1 MPLYSLCFRK
11 GVDMKI
17 LRLIVVLTFAAAVS
31 AEPLPFRQ
39 AVELAA
45 KRSASINEA
54 ERVRAHQMYLAA
66 ARMYT
71 PQMTAGSGLAK
82 TFGFPLTIEGSAP
95 SVVNV
100 SSTAFLINPGQREVV
115 RAAHLEWNAT
125 TFSSEDTRQQ
135 AILDTVLTYTQLDRL
150 VTALHLLQQQ
160 EQESVRAEQI
170 TSDRVQ
176 AGVDPSIEITRA
188 RLATARMRV
197 AIAQVQGNVDVLRNT
212 LAQLTGVPAGE
223 IETLTESIPQLP
235 EPRQSEDSV
244 SKAASSNP
252 VVKLAFAHADAQL
265 IRARSEH
272 KQLLPSVDFVGQ
284 YGLFAKYNNYTQY
297 FKQFQT
303 NNGLIGVAIR
313 FNFLNL
319 AQRSKAA
326 AADAEAV
333 QARRQAEDTKNKI
346 SNETRKLQRDVAQLT
361 AAREVARLEYQLSR
375 ADVDT
380 VQAKVEAGSATL
392 RDEANARFAEGQKYS
407 AYLDASYQVEQ
418 AEMQLLRSTGEL
430 EQWALSQK

>member
-1 MPLYSLCFRK
+1 
-11 GVDMKI
+11 MKI
-17 LRLIVVLTFAAAVS
+17 LRLVLVLILASAVH
-31 AEPLPFRQ
+31 AEPLSFRQ
-39 AVELAA
+39 AVELAG
-45 KRSASINEA
+45 KRSTLISAPDQ
-54 ERVRAHQMYLAA
+54 VRAHQMYLAA
-66 ARMYT
+66 ARMYI
-71 PQMTAGSGLAK
+71 PQMIAGSGLAK
-82 TFGFPLTIEGSAP
+82 TFGFPLTIEGAAP

-100 SSTAFLINPGQREVV
+100 GSTGFLINPGQREVV
-115 RAAHLEWNAT
+115 RAAHVEWNASA
-125 TFSSEDTRQQ
+125 FSSEDKRQQ
-135 AILDTVLTYTQLDRL
+135 AILDTALAYTQLDRL

-160 EQESVRAEQI
+160 EQESMRAEQI
-170 TSDRVQ
+170 TAERVQ
-176 AGVDPSIEITRA
+176 AGIDPSIEVTRS
-188 RLATARMRV
+188 RLATARLRMS
-197 AIAQVQGNVDVLRNT
+197 IAQVEGNVDVLRNA

-223 IETLTESIPQLP
+223 IVTVTESIPQLP
-235 EPRQSEDSV
+235 EPSQADDLAT
-244 SKAASSNP
+244 KTASSNP
-252 VVKLAFAHADAQL
+252 AVKLAFAHADAQL

-272 KQLLPSVDFVGQ
+272 KQLLPSIDFVGQ

-313 FNFLNL
+313 FNFFNL

-333 QARRQAEDTKNKI
+333 QARHQAEDTKSKV
-346 SNETRKLQRDVAQLT
+346 SNETRKLQREVAQLA

-380 VQAKVEAGSATL
+380 MQAKVEAGSATL
-392 RDEANARFAEGQKYS
+392 RDEANARLAEGQKYS

-430 EQWALSQK
+430 EKWALSQK